1 MGFDRVMEGQ
11 GFGIAL
17 TGMVVVF
24 VGLLLVILFITYLP
38 RALERASR
46 VGQRQSPRLQPAAAR
61 AAGGSTSLGMD
72 ADLLAA
78 IGCVLQAEHEREL
91 LSDHQLITMRDDDE
105 QQRTW
110 TAMGKMR
117 SLATR
122 M

>member
-72 ADLLAA
+72 PTCSRPSAA
-78 IGCVLQAEHEREL
+78 CCRPSTSGSCSRPPAH
-91 LSDHQLITMRDDDE
+91 HH
-105 QQRTW
+105 
-110 TAMGKMR
+110 A
-117 SLATR
+117 
-122 M
+122 